1 MERRKMRRI
10 LGWGALIGGI
20 AVLQTAQ
27 AQVIQQAQP
36 LAAITPV
43 TTPVPL
49 GPTLDVIPYVSA
61 DGYTV
66 QMNLIPTITE
76 FLGYDDPGQF
86 QSVVGNVAAPVPLP
100 RFRVRQLVSTA
111 IVWDGQT
118 IVMGGLISETVTK
131 IKDRVPVLGD
141 LPLVGRLFRSEG
153 KSSIKKNL
161 VIFVTPTI
169 IDPAGNRVNDPNNL
183 PYDPNKIPPQVPFAP
198 VGPIDNQTVTNTVSA
213 SSASTT
219 SSPSIPPPAATENPT
234 PVTVTPLTT
243 NSVSQ
248 TSTPQP

>member
-1 MERRKMRRI
+1 MKRI
-10 LGWGALIGGI
+10 LFWGVLIGGMVAI
-20 AVLQTAQ
+20 GSVQ

-49 GPTLDVIPYVSA
+49 GPTLDVVPYVSA

-66 QMNLIPTITE
+66 QMTLIPTITE
-76 FLGYDDPGQF
+76 FLGYDNPGQF
-86 QSVVGNVAAPVPLP
+86 QSVVGNIAAPVPLP
-100 RFRVRQLVSTA
+100 RFRVRELVSTA

-198 VGPIDNQTVTNTVSA
+198 IGPIISGGTTNTVSA
-213 SSASTT
+213 TSTNTTGTVGMPASSSGANL
-219 SSPSIPPPAATENPT
+219 A
-234 PVTVTPLTT
+234 PVTVTPVST
-243 NSVSQ
+243 NAVNSAK
-248 TSTPQP
+248 TQP